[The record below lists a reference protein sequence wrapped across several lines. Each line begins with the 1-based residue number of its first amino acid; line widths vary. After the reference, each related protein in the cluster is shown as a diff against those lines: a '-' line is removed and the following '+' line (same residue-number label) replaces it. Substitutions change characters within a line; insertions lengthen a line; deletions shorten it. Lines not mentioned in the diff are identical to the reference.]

1 MQQFEAEA
9 HPEVLIAMRQT
20 ITSMLG
26 TLPPQFFRVVISTEA
41 ENLAQLMYSVLM
53 SGCAPGGR
61 RRGDSGWLVRRWL
74 AGGGGVH
81 GPWRAG
87 ERARAAT
94 ARGEGRARA
103 GAAAP
108 AGCARRE
115 NARAAAAASP
125 QAPTSSQA
133 LTAPPPLH
141 LARPAA
147 TCLPTPGRG

>member
-61 RRGDSGWLVRRWL
+61 RRGRGGPARRWL

-87 ERARAAT
+87 ERARAWAS
-94 ARGEGRARA
+94 
-103 GAAAP
+103 
-108 AGCARRE
+108 
-115 NARAAAAASP
+115 AAASGGP
-125 QAPTSSQA
+125 GHALPRPLAARRREHAPPRTPA
-133 LTAPPPLH
+133 RLAGPHHTLPPLH